1 MMFVDGIVLL
11 ANTEKGLQESLNGLE
26 EFCSNWD
33 LSINIEIVVFNKPTC
48 SSQFFV
54 YNSLLEQVKEYK
66 YLGIMLSDRS
76 LFKQTPTVLAK
87 QANKSLFSLMKKLNN
102 IL

>member
-11 ANTEKGLQESLNGLE
+11 ADTEKGLQELLNGLE

-33 LSINIEIVVFNKPTC
+33 LSINIEIDAFNKPTC

-54 YNSLLEQVKEYK
+54 YISLLEQVQEY
-66 YLGIMLSDRS
+66 
-76 LFKQTPTVLAK
+76 
-87 QANKSLFSLMKKLNN
+87 
-102 IL
+102 